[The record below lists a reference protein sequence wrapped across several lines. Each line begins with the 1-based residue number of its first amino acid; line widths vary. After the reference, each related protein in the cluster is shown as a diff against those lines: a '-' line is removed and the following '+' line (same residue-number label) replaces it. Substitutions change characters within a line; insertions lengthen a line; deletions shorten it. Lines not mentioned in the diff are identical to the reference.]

1 MTLQELS
8 SFFAEMGCKAAYN
21 LDGGKT
27 AEMVWNNELVNARI
41 DGGRSVSDILYI
53 IDEINAGMQDEEAAE

>member
-1 MTLQELS
+1 MQRWDARLHTIW
-8 SFFAEMGCKAAYN
+8 M
-21 LDGGKT
+21 